1 MAVLASAEVS
11 GDLVHLTYRQGAAD
25 QTGAIS
31 LLLFWLRD
39 HCACAQCRHPE
50 AQQRLLD
57 TFALPVDIAAR
68 SVSLADGGR
77 ALAVTWADGHQSLYD
92 AGELAFAAAGAVE
105 TKAEIATWDDARIQR
120 ELPQIGYAD
129 FMANEA
135 ALTAYLEK
143 LERYGFCFLEGAPAT
158 PEATRAVATR
168 IAYIRETIFGGYWD
182 FTANLE
188 HKDTAYTTLAIGPHT
203 DSTYNFDAPGYQM
216 FHCLGFD
223 GVGGESVFVDGFKIA
238 EIMRRDTPEL
248 YRTLTEIEVPGQ
260 YLDHDKG
267 IHLLA
272 RRPLF
277 RLDSQGRLAQVSY
290 NNLDRAPFA
299 LEPARMRAFY
309 EAYGC
314 FARLANDRAL
324 QYRRQLLPGAIVL
337 FDNWRVLHAR
347 DAYAGYRRLAG
358 AYLNK
363 EDVESR
369 LRVLRLTGKAAVPQA
384 AE

>member
-1 MAVLASAEVS
+1 MAILASAEVS
-11 GDLVHLTYRQGAAD
+11 GDLVNLTYRRGTTGEAGAV
-25 QTGAIS
+25 S

-57 TFALPVDIAAR
+57 TFALPADITAR
-68 SVSLADGGR
+68 SVCLADGGR
-77 ALAVTWADGHQSLYD
+77 ALAVTWADGHQSLYGAD
-92 AGELAFAAAGAVE
+92 ELAFAAAGGVE
-105 TKAEIATWDDARIQR
+105 AAAEIAAWDDARIQR

-158 PEATRAVATR
+158 PEATQAVATR

-248 YRTLTEIEVPGQ
+248 YRTLTEIEVPSQ

-290 NNLDRAPFA
+290 NNLDRASFA

-314 FARLANDRAL
+314 FTRLANDRAL

-369 LRVLRLTGKAAVPQA
+369 LRVLRLTGKAAMPQA

>member
-1 MAVLASAEVS
+1 MAILASAEVT
-11 GDLVHLTYRQGAAD
+11 GDLVNLTFHEGAGGEA
-25 QTGAIS
+25 GAIS

-57 TFALPVDIAAR
+57 TFALPADITAR

-77 ALAVTWADGHQSLYD
+77 ALAVTWADDHRSLYD
-92 AGELAFAAAGAVE
+92 AVELAAAVAVE
-105 TKAEIATWDDARIQR
+105 PRAEIASWDDARMQR
-120 ELPQIGYAD
+120 ELPQIAFAD
-129 FMANEA
+129 FMADDA
-135 ALTAYLEK
+135 VLTTYLEK

-158 PEATRAVATR
+158 PEATRGVANR

-223 GVGGESVFVDGFKIA
+223 GVGGESVFVDGFRIA
-238 EIMRRDTPEL
+238 EIMRRDMPEL
-248 YRTLTEIEVPGQ
+248 FRILTEVEVPGQ

-277 RLDSQGRLAQVSY
+277 RLDSRGRLAQVSY
-290 NNLDRAPFA
+290 NNLDRGPFA

-314 FARLANDRAL
+314 FTRLANDRAL

-347 DAYAGYRRLAG
+347 DAYSGYRRLAG

-369 LRVLRLTGKAAVPQA
+369 LRVLRLAGKAAVPQA